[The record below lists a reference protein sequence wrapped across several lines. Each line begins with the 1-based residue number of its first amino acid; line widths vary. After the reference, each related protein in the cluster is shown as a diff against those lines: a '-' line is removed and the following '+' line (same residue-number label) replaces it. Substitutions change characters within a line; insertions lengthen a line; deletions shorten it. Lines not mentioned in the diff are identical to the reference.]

1 MRIKSRFLTKADLWV
16 VALIAALV
24 LLGCRGN
31 GDTGSNEFIASTQPA
46 ELESIAVA
54 PTDVSTSVPV
64 PAQKDDVTEVVVDNR
79 SASVDQSLVSAT
91 AIATAADGAVPAG
104 AHQMEI
110 CSDLTGHCRVLE
122 YHEPVSLV
130 IPCEHRVFALEL
142 VRESGAETMA
152 TCRPGVST
160 VSGEELEKLLTSP
173 RAESQ
178 PATIATVEN
187 DLGLE
192 IERVMPRAESEPAPL
207 GTVFVR
213 EDLAI
218 EIKRVIRS
226 DEDIDP
232 FCAEAT
238 EEQECLTVN
247 LEMTNLSEDGG
258 ELHYDSSDFT
268 LAGAGENVVKGSSG
282 TVTYSVIITPARDPV
297 VLQAGERLVTTV
309 VRRIPKNAG
318 EIVLE
323 YQNRGPIL
331 FDLGSED
338 DWSKTPADALTGRP
352 DLEDLTYEMEC
363 GFVFEYVKKTT
374 GDRESSYS
382 KDENVVAICDP
393 DVATVRHEELNELR
407 KLGDPEGDGRL
418 EQTVLGDV
426 LKDGDLAIRVVA
438 VRRQPVSSN
447 CGAADAPPGNICI
460 GVELEITNLGTGN
473 APIWHEDTVFQLID
487 GSGIV
492 FAHGPPDHAAFRY
505 FDQRVGI
512 PPGGRL
518 TTRVVR
524 YVPDDAS
531 GLMLVYVGGGESSML
546 LLDEDATPVA
556 KTAVDQ
562 VPPPVKGMLDG
573 PGNWLGGPAPVG
585 VALDVYGLGVRVL
598 EVQRGWVPGDTC
610 CEEVVPSTLLAFK
623 LGRAMIGTDRET
635 ADAVIA
641 QQGAAVT
648 EHEGNLEYVRVSLE
662 ATLLGSADERSGFNA
677 ANLFLVDDKRRVYL
691 SGFYPFAERSL
702 RKVEFP
708 EYSHNLFYGLRKSDR
723 VGELF
728 GGGKI
733 EEEIAWLVPRDATGL
748 TLVYVPFIHAAGGFM
763 ALEKFAGTMASP
775 MDRSWAED
783 ALPVDATSESSPA
796 PQGVAGW
803 FDDDV
808 AVRVTEVERLPS
820 PCFEGQ
826 SALAGHDCL
835 KIAVQIASEPSEK
848 PRTLFGH
855 FKHVLVIDGQEVPL
869 FYDDRGI
876 WNPEF
881 DSFLDWAEIN
891 GRGVM
896 TAVFRTEVPAG
907 WRDAVFMFGRKGL
920 DSLIYLSLNQ
930 R

>member
-31 GDTGSNEFIASTQPA
+31 GDTGSDEFIASTQPA
-46 ELESIAVA
+46 EIESIAVV
-54 PTDVSTSVPV
+54 PTDVSTSV

-91 AIATAADGAVPAG
+91 AIATAAEGAVTAEER
-104 AHQMEI
+104 QMEV
-110 CSDLTGHCRVLE
+110 CSNLTGHCRELA
-122 YHEPVSLV
+122 YHEPVSLA
-130 IPCEHRVFALEL
+130 IPCEDRVFALEL

-160 VSGEELEKLLTSP
+160 VSDEELEKLLTSP

-374 GDRESSYS
+374 GDLESSYS

-438 VRRQPVSSN
+438 VRRHSSESK
-447 CGAADAPPGNICI
+447 CGTADAPPGKICI
-460 GVELEITNLGTGN
+460 GVELEITNLGAGN
-473 APIWHEDTVFQLID
+473 DSIWHEDTVFQLID

-492 FAHGPPDHAAFRY
+492 FAHGPPDHAVSRY

-546 LLDEDATPVA
+546 LLDEDAMPVA
-556 KTAVDQ
+556 GTAVDQ
-562 VPPPVKGMLDG
+562 SPPPVKGMLDG
-573 PGNWLGGPAPVG
+573 PGNWLGDPAPIG

-648 EHEGNLEYVRVSLE
+648 EHEGDLEYVRVSLE

-748 TLVYVPFIHAAGGFM
+748 TLVYVPFVHAAGGFL
-763 ALEKFAGTMASP
+763 ALEEFAGTMASP
-775 MDRSWAED
+775 TDRSWA
-783 ALPVDATSESSPA
+783 VDARPVNTTSESSPA
-796 PQGVAGW
+796 PIGIPGES
-803 FDDDV
+803 DDNV
-808 AVRVTEVERLPS
+808 AVRVTEVQRFPS
-820 PCFEGQ
+820 PCIEGQ
-826 SALAGHDCL
+826 TATEGRECL
-835 KIAVQIASEPSEK
+835 KITVQIASEPSED

-855 FKHVLVIDGQEVPL
+855 FRHSLTIDGREVPL
-869 FYDDRGI
+869 FYDDMGI

-891 GRGVM
+891 GHGVM

-907 WRDAVFMFGRKGL
+907 WRDGVFMFGRKGL